1 MALTVALAWPLH
13 RWAEQTVRL
22 GAVAR
27 LAALAATGD
36 GNIAKYAAGAL
47 RNMQVRLQELP
58 PDQLKALTPQDDK
71 PKSMFSRTSALDQA
85 RAVSLAARS
94 GLGVSLSL
102 RAPPSPPPSPGLCF
116 DSF

>member
-13 RWAEQTVRL
+13 SWAEQTVRL

-27 LAALAATGD
+27 LSELAAHG
-36 GNIAKYAAGAL
+36 GAQIAKYAAGAL

-71 PKSMFSRTSALDQA
+71 PKPMFSRESALDQA
-85 RAVSLAARS
+85 RTVSLASRS
-94 GLGVSLSL
+94 GLGVPLMLALPPFPPFPPWPSL
-102 RAPPSPPPSPGLCF
+102 
-116 DSF
+116 

>member
-1 MALTVALAWPLH
+1 MALTVALTVALAWPLH

-58 PDQLKALTPQDDK
+58 PDQLKALTPRMTNR
-71 PKSMFSRTSALDQA
+71 SLC
-85 RAVSLAARS
+85 SLAR
-94 GLGVSLSL
+94 LLSIR
-102 RAPPSPPPSPGLCF
+102 RAPSLLLRGQA
-116 DSF
+116 